1 MEEGKEKNVKPTPK
15 KKKNT
20 KSCGWG
26 CPISAGNGH
35 FLTRLALLFLLLFFV
50 LTLTGF
56 EFRWE
61 KSFPFW
67 SFHRKNPS
75 ISGQNL
81 KDSPKTN
88 GPIGSPSLSPN
99 LQEEEDLTVGVVDKY
114 SPAVVSIIISKD
126 MPKFERYSFN
136 PFGFDPF
143 FEDNS
148 GFFDDFFGG
157 NLPNQ
162 NPNPGNSANGNSQ
175 KVEIGGGT
183 GFIVSKDGMIVTNKH
198 VVSDD
203 KAEYTVITSDGK
215 KYDAKVLGRARNN
228 DVAVIKVDPQ
238 KPQEGEGK
246 KELEMVNLGD
256 SSNVKIGQTVIAIG
270 NALGEFRNTVSKGI
284 ISGLSRDI
292 VAGGGGSSEEL
303 EQLIQTDAAINQG
316 NSGGPLINL
325 RGEVIG
331 INVAIAAGAQNI
343 GFAIPI
349 NSVKNIIRDV
359 TEKGKISQPY
369 IGVRYAMINKEIKER
384 NNLPFDYG
392 ALVVRG
398 EQITDLAVIP
408 GSPADRAGLTE
419 NDIILEVNGQ
429 KIDEKNSLI
438 KTISGFEI
446 NKEIELKVWRKGE
459 IKTFKL
465 KVEEAPQAS

>member
-1 MEEGKEKNVKPTPK
+1 MEEGKEKMPKATPK
-15 KKKNT
+15 RKKAAGKIGW
-20 KSCGWG
+20 SCPLG
-26 CPISAGNGH
+26 AGNSR
-35 FLTRLALLFLLLFFV
+35 FLTRLALLFLLLFFI

-67 SFHRKNPS
+67 SFHRKNTAMMNNS
-75 ISGQNL
+75 MMRDSAKSGSGAIN
-81 KDSPKTN
+81 T
-88 GPIGSPSLSPN
+88 PIAQN
-99 LQEEEDLTVGVVDKY
+99 LQEEEDLTVGVVEKY

-143 FEDNS
+143 FDDNS

-157 NLPNQ
+157 SLPNQ
-162 NPNPGNSANGNSQ
+162 NQRGTENGGSE

-203 KAEYTVITSDGK
+203 KADYTVILSDGK

-238 KPQEGEGK
+238 KPQEGEGV

-284 ISGLSRDI
+284 VSGLSRDI
-292 VAGGGGSSEEL
+292 TAGGGGNTEEL

-349 NSVKNIIRDV
+349 NSVKNIIKDV

-398 EQITDLAVIP
+398 EQVTDLAVIP
-408 GSPADRAGLTE
+408 GSPADKAGLVE
-419 NDIILEVNGQ
+419 NDIILEVEGQ

-438 KTISGFEI
+438 KTISNLEI
-446 NKEIELKVWRKGE
+446 NREIELKVWRKGE

>member
-1 MEEGKEKNVKPTPK
+1 MEEIKDKTASTKARKTPTKIKNSA
-15 KKKNT
+15 T
-20 KSCGWG
+20 KCFLGSN
-26 CPISAGNGH
+26 NGT
-35 FLTRLALLFLLLFFV
+35 FLARLVLGLLLIFLV

-67 SFHRKNPS
+67 SFQRKN
-75 ISGQNL
+75 ISTEKSNQNSSL
-81 KDSPKTN
+81 PKDLLNSAP
-88 GPIGSPSLSPN
+88 LSTN
-99 LQEEEDLTVGVVDKY
+99 LQEEEDLTVSVVEKY

-126 MPKFERYSFN
+126 MPKFEQYSFN

-143 FEDNS
+143 FDGGS
-148 GFFDDFFGG
+148 GFFDDFFGQEM
-157 NLPNQ
+157 P
-162 NPNPGNSANGNSQ
+162 NPNGRGNNNGGTE

-203 KAEYTVITSDGK
+203 KAEYTVILSDGK
-215 KYDAKVLGRARNN
+215 KYSAKVLGRARNT
-228 DVAVIKVDPQ
+228 DVAVIKIDPQ
-238 KPQEGEGK
+238 NPQEGEGA
-246 KELEMVNLGD
+246 KELETVALGD
-256 SSNVKIGQTVIAIG
+256 SSKVKIGQTAIAIG

-284 ISGLSRDI
+284 VSGLSRNI
-292 VAGGGGSSEEL
+292 TAGGNGGAEEL
-303 EQLIQTDAAINQG
+303 DQLIQTDAAINQG

-325 RGEVIG
+325 KGEVIG

-349 NSVKNIIRDV
+349 NSVKNIIQSV

-369 IGVRYAMINKEIKER
+369 IGVRYAIINKEIKER

-398 EQITDLAVIP
+398 EQLTDLAVIP
-408 GSPADRAGLTE
+408 GSPADKAGLAE
-419 NDIILEVNGQ
+419 NDIILEVDGK
-429 KIDEKNSLI
+429 KIDEKNSLVKI
-438 KTISGFEI
+438 ISELEVGQ
-446 NKEIELKVWRKGE
+446 EIELKVWRKGE
-459 IKTFKL
+459 IKSFKL
-465 KVEEAPQAS
+465 KIEEAPQSE

>member
-1 MEEGKEKNVKPTPK
+1 MEENKEKKSQTK
-15 KKKNT
+15 KTAKKSEKNT
-20 KSCGWG
+20 SWSCPLG
-26 CPISAGNGH
+26 AKNGH
-35 FLTRLALLFLLLFFV
+35 FLTRIALLFLLLFFV

-67 SFHRKNPS
+67 SFHRKNEMTAKQS
-75 ISGQNL
+75 KEGAKYAGNSSE
-81 KDSPKTN
+81 SPTA
-88 GPIGSPSLSPN
+88 PN

-114 SPAVVSIIISKD
+114 SSAVVSIIISRD

-143 FEDNS
+143 FDDGS
-148 GFFDDFFGG
+148 GFFDDFFGQ
-157 NLPNQ
+157 NMPNPNQ
-162 NPNPGNSANGNSQ
+162 RDNNGGDTE
-175 KVEIGGGT
+175 KIEIGGGT
-183 GFIVSKDGMIVTNKH
+183 GFVVSKDGMIVTNKH

-203 KAEYTVITSDGK
+203 KADYTVIMSDGR

-228 DVAVIKVDPQ
+228 DVAVIKIDPQ
-238 KPQEGEGK
+238 KPQEGDGK
-246 KELEMVNLGD
+246 KELDTVSLGD

-284 ISGLSRDI
+284 ISGLSRNI
-292 VAGGGGSSEEL
+292 TAGGGGSAEEL

-325 RGEVIG
+325 KGEVIG

-349 NSVKNIIRDV
+349 NSVKNIIQSV
-359 TEKGKISQPY
+359 AEKGKISQPY

-392 ALVVRG
+392 ALVIRG
-398 EQITDLAVIP
+398 EQVTDLAVIP
-408 GSPADRAGLTE
+408 GSPADKAGLAE
-419 NDIILEVNGQ
+419 NDIILEVEGQ

-438 KTISGFEI
+438 KVISGFEVG
-446 NKEIELKVWRKGE
+446 KEIKLKVWRKGE
-459 IKTFKL
+459 IKEFKL
-465 KVEEAPQAS
+465 GIEESPQAN